1 MALGL
6 PRFVVSLRRHLG
18 FFAELFQTK
27 EMALKQGGLSTVLR
41 PSGEEPAGFCRLIQ
55 QPAVLDDKSLYL
67 DGLRS
72 LPTRAKSAPFQI
84 SESRAD

>member
-6 PRFVVSLRRHLG
+6 PRFVASLRRHLG

-41 PSGEEPAGFCRLIQ
+41 PR
-55 QPAVLDDKSLYL
+55 AVDMLDFVALFGNQL
-67 DGLRS
+67 
-72 LPTRAKSAPFQI
+72 F
-84 SESRAD
+84 